1 MAFFLEVTHKVPCS
15 LNILDFVSSITW
27 SFWVFSKF
35 NKLLLLQLSPLL
47 TCCFSLSCR
56 VCKSLA
62 TSRINYSLM
71 LVSPIPRTFIKVI
84 QSERARIMEDPLLS
98 EGIRAFLRIF
108 NMYGWNKII
117 LAFQRQALLPF
128 LKSML

>member
-1 MAFFLEVTHKVPCS
+1 
-15 LNILDFVSSITW
+15 
-27 SFWVFSKF
+27 
-35 NKLLLLQLSPLL
+35 
-47 TCCFSLSCR
+47 
-56 VCKSLA
+56 
-62 TSRINYSLM
+62 M